1 MTWLC
6 KVFIPV
12 CLISIWCQLSF
23 WTMALNTL
31 QLWESSRSLHIG
43 NPCRTAIHRWKVING
58 VISSEENGA
67 LEVRLLQR
75 DHPWTVQAAAAL
87 ERLHSATVL
96 RFLGNNIY
104 VLVPKLLPVFSHL
117 SQPQTK
123 LPQDFKI
130 SNKSYA
136 KLKALPWIPTWQG
149 DIRITKVVFSG
160 RGSTIAFWVCWSLQF
175 PQMWEN
181 QLNNLW

>member
-12 CLISIWCQLSF
+12 CLISIWCQCHSGLWLS
-23 WTMALNTL
+23 TL
-31 QLWESSRSLHIG
+31 YNFEKAPGASVLA
-43 NPCRTAIHRWKVING
+43 NPCKTAIHRWKVING

-75 DHPWTVQAAAAL
+75 DHPCTVQVAAAL
-87 ERLHSATVL
+87 KGLHSGTVL
-96 RFLGNNIY
+96 RFLGNNMY

-117 SQPQTK
+117 SQLQIK

-130 SNKSYA
+130 SNKRELCQVKSF
-136 KLKALPWIPTWQG
+136 ALNTYLAGRYQNHKSSFLRERLNHCTLGVSIPA
-149 DIRITKVVFSG
+149 ISPKVG
-160 RGSTIAFWVCWSLQF
+160 KSTA
-175 PQMWEN
+175 
-181 QLNNLW
+181 